1 MSGLIHID
9 TRVGLPSLVPGR
21 KYLMTWVWS
30 PAGTVKQDEA
40 IVEAY
45 DDTVNHKICID
56 YTYNNYQRVRVY
68 QEYET
73 KKYDVFYSDV
83 KPFYNHGELAYE
95 HGSVYT
101 VPKVEPKQWRTITT
115 VGTTTTYGDW
125 KLLSQETPAGT
136 EGTNYEYMKESYIV
150 RDVKVIKD
158 NKTYFDMWDAYVPA
172 TGSSIRVV
180 EVAEV
185 TDEIHG
191 DVVSKFRTP
200 NILDNIDSYTHTANE
215 TNGGVLKTRRIKGVG
230 AVTVPLIARVANG
243 ADGTIKVIKGA
254 TGSVPAIEG
263 KVGESVV
270 LRFAPPTGKTIVPQ
284 YGTGGE
290 KCRIYNN
297 ATGTWTYA
305 ALNTLTAISP
315 ADAQGCTYKWT
326 VSAGALTGELQ
337 AYFNIT

>member
-1 MSGLIHID
+1 MGLIHID

-21 KYLMTWVWS
+21 KYLMTWTWC
-30 PAGTVKQDEA
+30 PAGTIKQDEA

-45 DDTVNHKICID
+45 DDSSNNRICIE
-56 YTYNNYQRVRVY
+56 YTYNYYQRVRVY

-83 KPFYNHGELAYE
+83 KPFYNQGEVAYE

-125 KLLSQETPAGT
+125 KLLSQETPTGT

-158 NKTYFDMWDAYVPA
+158 NKTYFDMWDAYVPT
-172 TGSSIRVV
+172 TGTTIRVV

-191 DVVSKFRTP
+191 DVVGKFRTP
-200 NILDNIDSYTHTANE
+200 NILENIDSYTHTGNE
-215 TNGGVLKTRRIKGVG
+215 TNGGVLKTRRIKNGNLI
-230 AVTVPLIARVANG
+230 VPVSANG
-243 ADGTIKVIKGA
+243 GVVIYGGA
-254 TGSVPAIEG
+254 TGGTAKVDAVIG
-263 KVGESVV
+263 KNGPIF
-270 LRFAPPTGKTIVPQ
+270 RFKPPTGKTIAQVTSGSGVLHCRM
-284 YGTGGE
+284 YNSVTG
-290 KCRIYNN
+290 
-297 ATGTWTYA
+297 AWSDLPTDSWST
-305 ALNTLTAISP
+305 ISP
-315 ADAQGCTYKWT
+315 ADTQGCTRKYNMSSTKVTGPIEFYFT
-326 VSAGALTGELQ
+326 VS
-337 AYFNIT
+337 